1 MTHHDL
7 IIIGA
12 GSGNMIINKGYADL
26 SVATVEDRHFGGTC
40 LNVGCI
46 PTKMFVLPADIARS
60 VKDSDRLG
68 LRAHVDS
75 VDWPAVRDR
84 IFGRIDMDAAAAR
97 AWRVDA
103 PNHTV
108 YDGRAR
114 FTADHTV
121 RVTKGDGSNETVTAD
136 QFVIAA
142 GRRPVLP
149 ELPGLDTIDFHTSDT
164 VMRLET
170 LPASMVIIGGGVVA
184 AEFAH
189 VFSAYGTAVTQ
200 VARGDRLLRDCDE
213 DVSAAFTQLAGRQ
226 WEVRLGRRVS
236 EVRGASK
243 GVVSVLDD
251 GSEVTAEVLLVA
263 TGRESNA
270 DRLNL
275 TVTGVEVDAD
285 NVIVVDEFQRTTA
298 PGIWALGDI
307 ANRHQLKHVANH
319 EARVIKHNLLH
330 PDDLVAANHDAIPH
344 AIFTSPRIAWVGMSE
359 SQARATGTP
368 YVSATQRYG
377 DVAYGWA
384 LEDTDH
390 FAKVI
395 VDAKSGQLLGAHVLG
410 PEADVLIQP
419 LVQAMR
425 GAVPAAEIARG
436 QYWIH
441 PSLTEV
447 LENALLKVAPR

>member
-1 MTHHDL
+1 
-7 IIIGA
+7 
-12 GSGNMIINKGYADL
+12 MIINRRYAGL

-60 VKDSDRLG
+60 VNGSGRLG
-68 LRAHVDS
+68 LHARVDS
-75 VDWPAVRDR
+75 VDWPAIRDR
-84 IFGRIDMDAAAAR
+84 IFGRIDVDAAGAR
-97 AWRVDA
+97 QWRVDA

-108 YDGRAR
+108 YDGRAM
-114 FTADHTV
+114 FTGDHTI
-121 RVTKGDGSNETVTAD
+121 RVTRGDGSAETVTAD

-149 ELPGLDTIDFHTSDT
+149 DLPGLDTVDFHTSDT
-164 VMRLET
+164 VMRLEK
-170 LPASMVIIGGGVVA
+170 LPASMLIIGGGVVA

-200 VARGDRLLRDCDE
+200 VVRGDLLLRDCDE
-213 DVSAAFTQLAGRQ
+213 DVSAAFTHLAQQQ
-226 WEVRLGRRVS
+226 WQVRLGSHVR
-236 EVRGASK
+236 EVRSGPT

-251 GSEVTAEVLLVA
+251 GSEVTAEVLLIA

-275 TVTGVEVDAD
+275 AVTGVEVEAD

-307 ANRHQLKHVANH
+307 ANHHQLKHVANH

-359 SQARATGTP
+359 GQARSAGTP

-395 VDAKSGQLLGAHVLG
+395 IDADSGQLLGAHILG

-447 LENALLKVAPR
+447 VENALLKVVTQ